1 MSDNNSSNGRKMTN
15 QTERRDDKFEEAIA
29 GLYSF
34 EKNDDRARAKECI
47 GIARRRLLS
56 KPEHD
61 VARFAEAILHGDQAH
76 REWLQ
81 EAAQCWMDGKPL
93 PEPRSNTHDYDQWI
107 PKMGERVRVAD
118 DFPDAEL
125 WNKDELYVI
134 GIRRSCS
141 IGGKYN
147 HALDV
152 TLSTSWP
159 EITDPTD
166 GFIVGDPNRP
176 DSIHPMP

>member
-1 MSDNNSSNGRKMTN
+1 MPDKKD
-15 QTERRDDKFEEAIA
+15 QRDDKFEEAIA
-29 GLYSF
+29 NLYTF
-34 EKNDDRARAKECI
+34 ETPTDRARAKECI
-47 GIARRRLLS
+47 GIARLRLLN
-56 KPEHD
+56 KLEHD
-61 VARFAEAILHGDQAH
+61 VAGFAEAILHGDQAH

-107 PKMGERVRVAD
+107 PKIGERVRVAN

-125 WNKDELYVI
+125 WNKDELYVV
-134 GIRRSCS
+134 GVSRSCR

-147 HALDV
+147 LALDI

-166 GFIVGDPNRP
+166 GFIIGDPSKP